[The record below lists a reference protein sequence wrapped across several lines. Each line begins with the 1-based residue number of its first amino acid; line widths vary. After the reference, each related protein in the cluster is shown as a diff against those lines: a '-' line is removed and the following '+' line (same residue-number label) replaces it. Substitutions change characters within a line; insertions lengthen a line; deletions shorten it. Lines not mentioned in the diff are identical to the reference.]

1 MIYRHIIGACFLLGV
16 GNAAHAY
23 DIRTYCKSVSNA
35 VGGSYQ
41 IEEMCR
47 TMEQTSRDNLGRVVL
62 PERIEKYCEDV
73 GKAVGG
79 SYQIKE
85 SCAKQELQARS
96 RLQ

>member
-1 MIYRHIIGACFLLGV
+1 MTYRYLLVAGFLLGV

-23 DIRTYCKSVSNA
+23 DIRAYCKTVSDT

-41 IEEMCR
+41 IEESCQN
-47 TMEQTSRDNLGRVVL
+47 MERTSRDNLARTVL
-62 PERIEKYCEDV
+62 PARIEKYCEEV
-73 GKAVGG
+73 GGAIGG

-85 SCAKQELQARS
+85 ACAKQELQAKS

>member
-1 MIYRHIIGACFLLGV
+1 MTYRYLLVAGFLLSV

-23 DIRTYCKSVSNA
+23 DIQAYCKTVSNA

-41 IEEMCR
+41 IEESCQK
-47 TMEQTSRDNLGRVVL
+47 MERTSRDNLARTVL
-62 PERIEKYCEDV
+62 PTRIDKYCEEV
-73 GKAVGG
+73 GGAIGG

-85 SCAKQELQARS
+85 ACAKQELQARS